1 MRHRAAWA
9 AALLLAACTAFGQ
22 EPAVKSSAGTKKAGT
37 AADQVDVP
45 ALLESNVR
53 AAWAAFKVK
62 NKRGYS
68 DFLWDDF
75 MAVEE
80 DGDGERNKLKVVRE
94 VDQSVV
100 NDFKLQWFKVDP
112 IGTGAALV
120 TYENFITFPA
130 QARIRFEKIFVSEIW
145 LKRNGVWKA
154 WRYQAT
160 RVR

>member
-1 MRHRAAWA
+1 MQLRVLCAGILLFAAGS
-9 AALLLAACTAFGQ
+9 AFGQ
-22 EPAVKSSAGTKKAGT
+22 QPTAKSSAGSKKPGN

-53 AAWAAFKVK
+53 AAWAAFKNK
-62 NKRGYS
+62 NKRAYS

-100 NDFKLQWFKVDP
+100 HDFSLQLFKVDP
-112 IGTGAALV
+112 IGPDAALV
-120 TYENFITFPA
+120 TYESSITFPPRSA
-130 QARIRFEKIFVSEIW
+130 NRYERIFVSEIW
-145 LKRNGVWKA
+145 LKRNGQWKA